1 MIDYFGVFF
10 VVLFLLCLLV
20 INRIIIGVN
29 VCVPN
34 ILIVSWLAIL
44 LVALFFAEQQILFLS
59 SLLLLIAISSFVI
72 GYYTLAGRTR
82 LVQYEQGDVKISDSA
97 LIIIIIIISTID
109 IIMEFSG
116 YEYCANISGIQELFY
131 NGRKNNLNTLS
142 AGEVSIKDNIQSV
155 AVYLYV
161 ALYLLRMKYKGTSC
175 VLFVLA
181 GTFVFVSCVLTYSKQ
196 AVIVFVLSLFLCEL
210 FFSKDRINKTVFLF
224 IVIFF
229 CSLVGMI
236 YLLNNAG
243 VSSSGNVLI
252 SIRTLVNS
260 YFLGGMY
267 GFDAIVNG
275 SITPGYNGG
284 YLKPILAILYRL
296 NLVSEYP
303 RTHMEFYFNKDIYSN
318 IYSGMY
324 QAMQNFGYVELIII
338 MFANGSFYGFFT
350 RSARKKI
357 NFMTTMLPFF
367 LTQLILLPING
378 DLAITLS
385 LYMIKMY
392 IVYLLFVNKIVNYG
406 EHYHAKH

>member
-1 MIDYFGVFF
+1 
-10 VVLFLLCLLV
+10 
-20 INRIIIGVN
+20 
-29 VCVPN
+29 
-34 ILIVSWLAIL
+34 
-44 LVALFFAEQQILFLS
+44 
-59 SLLLLIAISSFVI
+59 
-72 GYYTLAGRTR
+72 
-82 LVQYEQGDVKISDSA
+82 
-97 LIIIIIIISTID
+97 
-109 IIMEFSG
+109 
-116 YEYCANISGIQELFY
+116 
-131 NGRKNNLNTLS
+131 
-142 AGEVSIKDNIQSV
+142 
-155 AVYLYV
+155 
-161 ALYLLRMKYKGTSC
+161 
-175 VLFVLA
+175 
-181 GTFVFVSCVLTYSKQ
+181 
-196 AVIVFVLSLFLCEL
+196 
-210 FFSKDRINKTVFLF
+210 
-224 IVIFF
+224 
-229 CSLVGMI
+229 MI